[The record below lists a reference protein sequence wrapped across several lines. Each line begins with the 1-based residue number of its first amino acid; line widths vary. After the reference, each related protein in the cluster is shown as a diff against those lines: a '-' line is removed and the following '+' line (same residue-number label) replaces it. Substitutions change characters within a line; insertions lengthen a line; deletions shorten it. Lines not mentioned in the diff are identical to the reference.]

1 MSTTSEQPLK
11 TSSKRSFFFFDYT
24 FQPGNKFETIS
35 TPWPMGARRTGL
47 YWGEW
52 SGGRA
57 MFGKIRLSPA
67 FANLPLKARV
77 SQGFSTAEAK
87 RSAAD

>member
-1 MSTTSEQPLK
+1 
-11 TSSKRSFFFFDYT
+11 
-24 FQPGNKFETIS
+24 
-35 TPWPMGARRTGL
+35 MGARGTGL
-47 YWGEW
+47 DWGEW